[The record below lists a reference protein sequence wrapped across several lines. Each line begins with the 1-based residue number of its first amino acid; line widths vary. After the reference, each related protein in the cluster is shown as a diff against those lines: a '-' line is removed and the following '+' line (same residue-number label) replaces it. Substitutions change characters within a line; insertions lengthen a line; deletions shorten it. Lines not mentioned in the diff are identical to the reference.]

1 MAFYSSGV
9 EYGIHSLMCMVDA
22 KGNER
27 EMSVREMAALQGVPY
42 DYLGKIFTRLSRAGL
57 VISTE
62 GKGGGFRLARP
73 AELISVLDVAHAI
86 DGEKNMFECR
96 EVRQRTA
103 VFDET
108 PPAWVCDGPCGGALG
123 HGQRAAADGRGVRA
137 PYHPG
142 SGAEDVSKSAGH
154 VPDRGSGM
162 DFRSPFVHV
171 KSRAGQSR
179 YPATAVKNV
188 NQSPYGHGSG
198 PVPSL

>member
-1 MAFYSSGV
+1 M
-9 EYGIHSLMCMVDA
+9 
-22 KGNER
+22 
-27 EMSVREMAALQGVPY
+27 
-42 DYLGKIFTRLSRAGL
+42 
-57 VISTE
+57 
-62 GKGGGFRLARP
+62 
-73 AELISVLDVAHAI
+73 LDVAQAI

-96 EVRQRTA
+96 EVRQRPA

-108 PPAWVCDGPCGGALG
+108 PPAWVCDGPCGVRSVMDSAQQRMEEELG
-123 HGQRAAADGRGVRA
+123 RHTIWIWRGRCI
-137 PYHPG
+137 
-142 SGAEDVSKSAGH
+142 ESAGH